1 MAMNSST
8 SIYKTLKSDV
18 KNGIT
23 TVTSKKRP
31 QNLFAKAP
39 IVRLQGQPVLLFT
52 EQQGTLLQALEAKK
66 VKIFSECRNG
76 FCGACKTRVIS
87 GKVSYLNEPL
97 AELKHD
103 ECLPCCCVPTED
115 LELDLSPEG
124 AAVVTYAAKGSQ
136 HMGRKGHSP
145 TQNAISHGSKPQVSP
160 TFVEVCEK

>member
-1 MAMNSST
+1 M
-8 SIYKTLKSDV
+8 TLQ
-18 KNGIT
+18 NGIK

-124 AAVVTYAAKGSQ
+124 ATVVTYTCQSHQNKASLAKSKQ
-136 HMGRKGHSP
+136 
-145 TQNAISHGSKPQVSP
+145 TQNVASDTRTQKQAVLEDS
-160 TFVEVCEK
+160 

>member
-1 MAMNSST
+1 M
-8 SIYKTLKSDV
+8 
-18 KNGIT
+18 
-23 TVTSKKRP
+23 
-31 QNLFAKAP
+31 
-39 IVRLQGQPVLLFT
+39 RLQGQPVLLFT

-124 AAVVTYAAKGSQ
+124 AAVVSYACQSHQNKASLAKPKQ
-136 HMGRKGHSP
+136 
-145 TQNAISHGSKPQVSP
+145 TQNVASDTRTQKQAVFEDS
-160 TFVEVCEK
+160 

>member
-1 MAMNSST
+1 M
-8 SIYKTLKSDV
+8 
-18 KNGIT
+18 
-23 TVTSKKRP
+23 
-31 QNLFAKAP
+31 
-39 IVRLQGQPVLLFT
+39 RLQGQPVLLFT

-124 AAVVTYAAKGSQ
+124 ATVVTYTCQSHQNKASLAKSKQ
-136 HMGRKGHSP
+136 
-145 TQNAISHGSKPQVSP
+145 TQNVASDTRTQKQAVFEDS
-160 TFVEVCEK
+160 

>member
-1 MAMNSST
+1 M
-8 SIYKTLKSDV
+8 TLQ
-18 KNGIT
+18 NGIK
-23 TVTSKKRP
+23 TVTSKKWP

-124 AAVVTYAAKGSQ
+124 AAVVTYACQSHQNKASLAKPKQ
-136 HMGRKGHSP
+136 
-145 TQNAISHGSKPQVSP
+145 TQNVASDTRTQKQAVFEDS
-160 TFVEVCEK
+160 

>member
-1 MAMNSST
+1 M
-8 SIYKTLKSDV
+8 
-18 KNGIT
+18 
-23 TVTSKKRP
+23 
-31 QNLFAKAP
+31 
-39 IVRLQGQPVLLFT
+39 RLQGQPVLLFT

-87 GKVSYLNEPL
+87 GKVSYLIEPL

-124 AAVVTYAAKGSQ
+124 AAVVTYACQSHQNKASLAKPKQ
-136 HMGRKGHSP
+136 
-145 TQNAISHGSKPQVSP
+145 TQNVASDTRTQKQAVFEDS
-160 TFVEVCEK
+160 

>member
-1 MAMNSST
+1 M
-8 SIYKTLKSDV
+8 
-18 KNGIT
+18 
-23 TVTSKKRP
+23 
-31 QNLFAKAP
+31 FAKAP

-124 AAVVTYAAKGSQ
+124 ATVVTYTCQSHQNKASLAKSKQ
-136 HMGRKGHSP
+136 
-145 TQNAISHGSKPQVSP
+145 TQNVASDTRTQKQAVLEDS
-160 TFVEVCEK
+160 

>member
-1 MAMNSST
+1 M
-8 SIYKTLKSDV
+8 
-18 KNGIT
+18 
-23 TVTSKKRP
+23 
-31 QNLFAKAP
+31 
-39 IVRLQGQPVLLFT
+39 RLQGQPVLLFT

-115 LELDLSPEG
+115 LELDVSPEG
-124 AAVVTYAAKGSQ
+124 AAVVTYTFQSHQNKASLAKPKQ
-136 HMGRKGHSP
+136 
-145 TQNAISHGSKPQVSP
+145 TQNVASDTRTQKQAVFEDS
-160 TFVEVCEK
+160 

>member
-1 MAMNSST
+1 M
-8 SIYKTLKSDV
+8 
-18 KNGIT
+18 
-23 TVTSKKRP
+23 
-31 QNLFAKAP
+31 
-39 IVRLQGQPVLLFT
+39 RLQGQPVLLFT

>member
-1 MAMNSST
+1 M
-8 SIYKTLKSDV
+8 
-18 KNGIT
+18 
-23 TVTSKKRP
+23 TSKKRP

-103 ECLPCCCVPTED
+103 ECLPCCCVPIED

-145 TQNAISHGSKPQVSP
+145 TQSAKSHGSKPQVSP
-160 TFVEVCEK
+160 TSVEVCEK

>member
-1 MAMNSST
+1 M
-8 SIYKTLKSDV
+8 
-18 KNGIT
+18 
-23 TVTSKKRP
+23 
-31 QNLFAKAP
+31 
-39 IVRLQGQPVLLFT
+39 RLQGQPVLLFT

-97 AELKHD
+97 AELKHN

-124 AAVVTYAAKGSQ
+124 AAVVTYACQSHQNKASLAKPKQ
-136 HMGRKGHSP
+136 
-145 TQNAISHGSKPQVSP
+145 TQNVASDTRTQKQAVFEDS
-160 TFVEVCEK
+160 

>member
-1 MAMNSST
+1 M
-8 SIYKTLKSDV
+8 TLQ
-18 KNGIT
+18 NGIK

-124 AAVVTYAAKGSQ
+124 ATVVTYTCQSHQNKASLAKSKQ
-136 HMGRKGHSP
+136 
-145 TQNAISHGSKPQVSP
+145 TQNVASDTRTQKQAVFEDS
-160 TFVEVCEK
+160 

>member
-1 MAMNSST
+1 M
-8 SIYKTLKSDV
+8 
-18 KNGIT
+18 
-23 TVTSKKRP
+23 
-31 QNLFAKAP
+31 
-39 IVRLQGQPVLLFT
+39 RLQGQPVLLFT

-124 AAVVTYAAKGSQ
+124 ATVVTYTCQSHQNKASLAKPKQ
-136 HMGRKGHSP
+136 
-145 TQNAISHGSKPQVSP
+145 TQNVASDTRTQKQAVFEDS
-160 TFVEVCEK
+160 

>member
-1 MAMNSST
+1 M
-8 SIYKTLKSDV
+8 
-18 KNGIT
+18 
-23 TVTSKKRP
+23 
-31 QNLFAKAP
+31 
-39 IVRLQGQPVLLFT
+39 RLQGQPVLLFT
-52 EQQGTLLQALEAKK
+52 EQQGTLLQALEAKN

-124 AAVVTYAAKGSQ
+124 AAVVTYACQSHQNKASLAKPKQ
-136 HMGRKGHSP
+136 
-145 TQNAISHGSKPQVSP
+145 TQNVASDTRTQKQAVFEDS
-160 TFVEVCEK
+160 

>member
-1 MAMNSST
+1 M
-8 SIYKTLKSDV
+8 TLQ
-18 KNGIT
+18 NGIK

-124 AAVVTYAAKGSQ
+124 AAVVTYSCQSNQNKASLAKSKQ
-136 HMGRKGHSP
+136 
-145 TQNAISHGSKPQVSP
+145 TQNVASDTRTQKQAVFEDS
-160 TFVEVCEK
+160 

>member
-1 MAMNSST
+1 M
-8 SIYKTLKSDV
+8 
-18 KNGIT
+18 
-23 TVTSKKRP
+23 
-31 QNLFAKAP
+31 FAKAP

>member
-1 MAMNSST
+1 M
-8 SIYKTLKSDV
+8 
-18 KNGIT
+18 
-23 TVTSKKRP
+23 
-31 QNLFAKAP
+31 
-39 IVRLQGQPVLLFT
+39 RLQGQPVLLFT

-145 TQNAISHGSKPQVSP
+145 TQSAISHGSKPQISP
-160 TFVEVCEK
+160 TFIEVCEK

>member
-1 MAMNSST
+1 V
-8 SIYKTLKSDV
+8 TLQ
-18 KNGIT
+18 NGIK

-97 AELKHD
+97 AELKHN

-124 AAVVTYAAKGSQ
+124 AAVVTYACQSHQNKASLAKPKQ
-136 HMGRKGHSP
+136 
-145 TQNAISHGSKPQVSP
+145 TQNVASDTRTQKQAVFEDS
-160 TFVEVCEK
+160 

>member
-1 MAMNSST
+1 M
-8 SIYKTLKSDV
+8 
-18 KNGIT
+18 
-23 TVTSKKRP
+23 TSKKRP

-66 VKIFSECRNG
+66 VNIFSECRNG

-136 HMGRKGHSP
+136 HMGRNGHSP
-145 TQNAISHGSKPQVSP
+145 TQSAISHGSKQQVSP
-160 TFVEVCEK
+160 TFIEVCEK

>member
-1 MAMNSST
+1 M
-8 SIYKTLKSDV
+8 
-18 KNGIT
+18 
-23 TVTSKKRP
+23 TSKKRP

>member
-1 MAMNSST
+1 M
-8 SIYKTLKSDV
+8 
-18 KNGIT
+18 
-23 TVTSKKRP
+23 TSKKRP

-145 TQNAISHGSKPQVSP
+145 TQSAISHGSKPQISP
-160 TFVEVCEK
+160 TFIEVCEK

>member
-1 MAMNSST
+1 M
-8 SIYKTLKSDV
+8 TLQ
-18 KNGIT
+18 NGIK

-124 AAVVTYAAKGSQ
+124 AAVVSYACQSHQNKASLAKPKQ
-136 HMGRKGHSP
+136 
-145 TQNAISHGSKPQVSP
+145 TQNVASDTRTQKQAVFEDS
-160 TFVEVCEK
+160 

>member
-1 MAMNSST
+1 M
-8 SIYKTLKSDV
+8 
-18 KNGIT
+18 
-23 TVTSKKRP
+23 
-31 QNLFAKAP
+31 
-39 IVRLQGQPVLLFT
+39 RLQGQPVLLFT

-124 AAVVTYAAKGSQ
+124 AAVVTYACQSHQNKASLAKPKQ
-136 HMGRKGHSP
+136 
-145 TQNAISHGSKPQVSP
+145 TQNR
-160 TFVEVCEK
+160 F

>member
-1 MAMNSST
+1 M
-8 SIYKTLKSDV
+8 
-18 KNGIT
+18 
-23 TVTSKKRP
+23 TSKKRP

-136 HMGRKGHSP
+136 HMGRNGHSP
-145 TQNAISHGSKPQVSP
+145 TQSAISHGSKQQVSP
-160 TFVEVCEK
+160 TFIEVCEK

>member
-1 MAMNSST
+1 M
-8 SIYKTLKSDV
+8 TLQ
-18 KNGIT
+18 NGIK

-97 AELKHD
+97 AKLKHD

-124 AAVVTYAAKGSQ
+124 AAVVTYACQSHQNKASLAKPKQ
-136 HMGRKGHSP
+136 
-145 TQNAISHGSKPQVSP
+145 TQNVASDTRTQKQAVFEDS
-160 TFVEVCEK
+160 

>member
-8 SIYKTLKSDV
+8 STSKALKSNV

-66 VKIFSECRNG
+66 
-76 FCGACKTRVIS
+76 
-87 GKVSYLNEPL
+87 
-97 AELKHD
+97 LKSSQNVATD
-103 ECLPCCCVPTED
+103 SAVP
-115 LELDLSPEG
+115 
-124 AAVVTYAAKGSQ
+124 AK
-136 HMGRKGHSP
+136 
-145 TQNAISHGSKPQVSP
+145 HGSSA
-160 TFVEVCEK
+160 EKSAT

>member
-1 MAMNSST
+1 M
-8 SIYKTLKSDV
+8 
-18 KNGIT
+18 
-23 TVTSKKRP
+23 TSKKRP

-103 ECLPCCCVPTED
+103 ECLPCCCVPIED

-124 AAVVTYAAKGSQ
+124 AAVVTYAKGSQ
-136 HMGRKGHSP
+136 HMGRNGHSP
-145 TQNAISHGSKPQVSP
+145 TQSAISHGSKQQVSP
-160 TFVEVCEK
+160 TFIEVCEKITSESDRG

>member
-1 MAMNSST
+1 M
-8 SIYKTLKSDV
+8 TLQ
-18 KNGIT
+18 NGIK

-124 AAVVTYAAKGSQ
+124 AAVVTYACQSNQNKTSLAKPNQ
-136 HMGRKGHSP
+136 
-145 TQNAISHGSKPQVSP
+145 TQNVASDTRTQKQAVFEDS
-160 TFVEVCEK
+160 

>member
-1 MAMNSST
+1 M
-8 SIYKTLKSDV
+8 
-18 KNGIT
+18 
-23 TVTSKKRP
+23 TSKKRP

-145 TQNAISHGSKPQVSP
+145 TQSAISHGSKQQVSP
-160 TFVEVCEK
+160 TFIEVCEK